1 MPGPFIGVAFKLGQP
16 IVKGASK
23 KFMKIFKKEYNE
35 NRAAGLSSTSAH
47 REASQST
54 NKILKEFK

>member
-47 REASQST
+47 REASQS
-54 NKILKEFK
+54 I

>member
-47 REASQST
+47 REASKYT